1 MNSKNKG
8 FTLNRAFSRHPA
20 KSFDKLRIN
29 GASCHQKKGF
39 TLIELLVVIAIIG
52 LLASIVLVSLNS
64 ARGKARDARRKAD
77 LHQIQIALEMY
88 YDSYG
93 HYPLNGGWITCS
105 SYAQSGDH
113 TQQDLE
119 STLEYYGFMSSV
131 PFDPGA
137 STQNC
142 GDGVYMSGSYK
153 SYMYYRNT
161 GTACGGEQH
170 YCVYANLENPSTEDM
185 ATYTA
190 APCKPGY
197 GMDYALCN

>member
-1 MNSKNKG
+1 M
-8 FTLNRAFSRHPA
+8 
-20 KSFDKLRIN
+20 
-29 GASCHQKKGF
+29 
-39 TLIELLVVIAIIG
+39 IELLVVIAIIG

-77 LHQIQIALEMY
+77 LHQIQTALEMY

-93 HYPLNGGWITCS
+93 HYPFNAGWITCS
-105 SYAQSGDH
+105 SYNQSSDH

-142 GDGVYMSGSYK
+142 GDGVYTTGSYK
-153 SYMYYRNT
+153 SYRYYRGEA
-161 GTACGGEQH
+161 GTCWGGGQH
-170 YCVYANLENPSTEDM
+170 YCVYANLENPSTEDT

-190 APCKPGY
+190 APCKPGD